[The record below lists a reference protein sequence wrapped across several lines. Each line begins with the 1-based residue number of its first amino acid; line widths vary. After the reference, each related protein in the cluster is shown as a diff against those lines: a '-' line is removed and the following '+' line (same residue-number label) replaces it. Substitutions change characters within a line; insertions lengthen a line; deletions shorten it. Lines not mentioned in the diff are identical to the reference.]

1 MLVSDVFDS
10 FILPLVA
17 SVLIAAG
24 IPCQP
29 VAPGGSR
36 LAHDDPRAFGMI
48 NAILQL
54 IAQLGGRCVS
64 LDVEE
69 HADQLSTG
77 AQILVQIDGSLL
89 ALAFPL
95 VRSPALADM
104 FNPVFHNGKI
114 QRRRLALRWELKRAV
129 ERIGPAPPLRPIVA
143 LPSRIADITL
153 PSSSAICPEKYVHGR
168 LRLLNHCV
176 SLTSPAVCAR
186 VALGGQCVPL
196 FVGSRVHTPDLD
208 FQLVL
213 VALPDDD
220 PATNALLMRD
230 VRGALKY
237 CPHYRREQL
246 VHDEVELGVLS
257 MEGIAASCTKM
268 GVPPPLGSAK
278 QLWLRDG
285 RAYACSVCAGL
296 PRALPAPR
304 VQPADPS
311 PAVRL
316 RLAATGSGRR
326 RCRRHARPA

>member
-104 FNPVFHNGKI
+104 FNPVFHNGKT
-114 QRRRLALRWELKRAV
+114 QRRRLALRWELKRVV
-129 ERIGPAPPLRPIVA
+129 ERIDPAPPLRPIMA
-143 LPSRIADITL
+143 LPSHIADTAL
-153 PSSSAICPEKYVHGR
+153 PS
-168 LRLLNHCV
+168 
-176 SLTSPAVCAR
+176 
-186 VALGGQCVPL
+186 
-196 FVGSRVHTPDLD
+196 
-208 FQLVL
+208 
-213 VALPDDD
+213 
-220 PATNALLMRD
+220 
-230 VRGALKY
+230 
-237 CPHYRREQL
+237 
-246 VHDEVELGVLS
+246 
-257 MEGIAASCTKM
+257 
-268 GVPPPLGSAK
+268 
-278 QLWLRDG
+278 
-285 RAYACSVCAGL
+285 
-296 PRALPAPR
+296 
-304 VQPADPS
+304 
-311 PAVRL
+311 
-316 RLAATGSGRR
+316 
-326 RCRRHARPA
+326 